1 MNARILLGLMVA
13 TAMVGAADISEL
25 SIPREPGFNLMFKG
39 GTPQELVQ
47 ELKNAVAGSFTE
59 PDNVFPINVVVP
71 KELEDVQ
78 VPPLT
83 MQSVNPRTVFDTLN
97 LIWQSEGLRWVSA
110 GDKAWVLQTAP
121 DRRKAQAFF
130 VGHLLKKYKIE
141 DITTAVKTTWEFG
154 GNAGRLK
161 PELKFHQDTEM
172 LIALADGGQLSTV
185 NEVLTQLRLG
195 LQPEPFKFGPRRNA
209 DE

>member
-13 TAMVGAADISEL
+13 TLMVGAAD
-25 SIPREPGFNLMFKG
+25 IPREPGFNLTFKG

-47 ELKNAVAGSFTE
+47 EMKAAVARSFRE
-59 PDNVFPINVVVP
+59 PDLAFPINVVVP
-71 KELEDVQ
+71 KGLEDVQ

-83 MQSVNPRTVFDTLN
+83 MQSVNPQTVFNTLN
-97 LIWQSEGLRWVSA
+97 LIWHNDGLQWVST
-110 GDKAWVLQTAP
+110 GGKAWVLQTAP

-154 GNAGRLK
+154 GNQGGLK

-172 LIALADGGQLSTV
+172 LIALADGGQLATV

-195 LQPEPFKFGPRRNA
+195 LQPEPSKFGPRRDT

>member
-25 SIPREPGFNLMFKG
+25 SIPREPGFNLTFKG

-47 ELKNAVAGSFTE
+47 EMKNAVAGSFTE

-71 KELEDVQ
+71 KDLEDVQ